1 MKALG
6 IVTIAIASSHATAW
20 EQGDSTALKR
30 ALADNEATLVAA
42 IISELGATQ
51 WRGGSSMVVNC
62 TVSPEACAE
71 HDVTSFPAIR
81 LYRRGQSLVRYRATG
96 CDSALTNEKL
106 DAFASSDS
114 VVFIAHLGRDDGS
127 TASRLSSLADAY
139 RDRYSFGVAQGSLSD
154 QSTLQCHN
162 NEDGMQHRRVDFDHP
177 GALEALLATCAEP
190 LIPEMSR
197 RNELKYTQHAG
208 RSIVY
213 YLSDDAS
220 EREAYVAAMRP
231 VAKRLREYLQFV
243 TVDSGEFPDMSHA
256 LGVASEGGLVVE
268 NLHTGQVYPFRG
280 RERESSAEAKERH
293 RIPAAEAVEDFIMAI
308 AQGHIEPWNGRYGDG
323 DSMRRDGGDDASRHD
338 EL

>member
-1 MKALG
+1 M
-6 IVTIAIASSHATAW
+6 
-20 EQGDSTALKR
+20 
-30 ALADNEATLVAA
+30 
-42 IISELGATQ
+42 Q

-81 LYRRGQSLVRYRATG
+81 LYRRGQSLVRYRGPRKASFITSFLG
-96 CDSALTNEKL
+96 RIQRPAVTRLTNEKL

-231 VAKRLREYLQFV
+231 VTKRLREYLQFV